1 MKKGIVFGN
10 NFALAEV
17 MAGYKDVFSFMPI
30 LFVYEGL
37 SSEVVINALT
47 PNIDL
52 NAVRNI
58 DSEKLFQHVDV
69 LATVGKLP
77 ISLRKFIS
85 WHQTLKPQT
94 KIPIVKNKIDV
105 NYISEDIYATYHFV
119 ADVVRK
125 VRAYGYRVAVSSEVA
140 ELGEMIGLMLQDKDP
155 DVLINFC
162 SASQSD
168 YPVVSMERL
177 SDIGNTVSYDIAKYC
192 KNCISKGIWLKR
204 DLILFSN
211 SDFRNVHLY
220 EVRGKQ
226 YLFKSC
232 NRSTD
237 AVSIELE
244 KVVKAY
250 FLNNITTLRECD
262 YQFLWQFSKIRYYE
276 RVKSEEFKT
285 LFSFPY
291 LKIENINDVILSY
304 LGDRKCNLACEYCFS
319 DHKKQEPPALS
330 RSDVVKIADYVTKG
344 NRDLNL
350 HIDNYIGGEPCLE
363 FERVKQMYYTMFAY
377 HKAYGYDTS
386 FGFLT
391 NGTEL
396 TTNQLEWLKKNVPY
410 VGFSLDGDKKTND
423 AVRHDFAGH
432 GSYDAV
438 ESAIRKMKAMEWPVE
453 IGVSCVLTANN
464 VNIKDLFIHFVD
476 ELGIKNVVIKPVR
489 APETSDIALTTK
501 NIGSLKKGYR
511 DLFDFLFEKAKK
523 GDISYLQTM
532 LMPLD
537 YAGRFFIRTFLED
550 RVVVKRCGSSEHI
563 FSVGNDARIY
573 ACDSFNGTDV
583 GFVADTRT
591 GKINKTY
598 RVPFVTQERFGCDF
612 CWARYLCGG
621 VCQYVQY
628 VNNYEKNSVTS
639 FECELAKF
647 LIEEAICFWTKA
659 RKEFSSETLEEIR
672 LHIENIGFRH
682 YKYRDS
688 FYYAPC

>member
-1 MKKGIVFGN
+1 MKKGLVCGN

-17 MAGYKDVFSFMPI
+17 MATYKDVFSFMPI

-37 SSEVVINALT
+37 NSEVVINSLT

-58 DSEKLFQHVDV
+58 DSEKLFQHIDV

-85 WHQTLKPQT
+85 WHQTLSPQT
-94 KIPIVKNKIDV
+94 KPPIVKNKIDV
-105 NYISEDIYATYHFV
+105 NYISEELYATYHFV

-125 VRAYGYRVAVSSEVA
+125 VRAYGYRVAVSTEVA
-140 ELGEMIGLMLQDKDP
+140 ELDEMVGLMLQDKNP

-162 SASQSD
+162 SARKSA
-168 YPVVSMERL
+168 YHLVTMEKL
-177 SDIGNTVSYDIAKYC
+177 SDTGNAVSYDIAIYC
-192 KNCISKGIWLKR
+192 KNCISKETWLKR
-204 DLILFSN
+204 DLILFGN
-211 SDFRNVHLY
+211 SDFKNLHLY
-220 EVRGKQ
+220 EVRGTK

-232 NRSTD
+232 NRSMD
-237 AVSIELE
+237 AISNKLE
-244 KVVKAY
+244 EVAKAY
-250 FLNNITTLRECD
+250 FLKNVAILRNCD
-262 YQFLWQFSKIRYYE
+262 YQFIWQFSKIRYYE
-276 RVKSEEFKT
+276 RVKSDEFKT

-319 DHKKQEPPALS
+319 DHQKQEPAALS
-330 RSDVVKIADYVTKG
+330 RSEVVKIADYVTKG

-363 FERVKQMYYTMFAY
+363 FEMVKQMYYTMFAY

-391 NGTEL
+391 NGTKL
-396 TTNQLEWLKKNVPY
+396 TANQLEWLKKNVPY

-423 AVRHDFAGH
+423 AVRHDFAGC
-432 GSYDAV
+432 GSYAAV
-438 ESAIRKMKAMEWPVE
+438 ESAIRKMRAMEWPVE

-501 NIGSLKKGYR
+501 NIASLKKGYR
-511 DLFDFLFEKAKK
+511 DLFDFLFKKAKK

-591 GKINKTY
+591 GKINRTY
-598 RVPFVTQERFGCDF
+598 RVPFVTQERFGCDS

-659 RKEFSSETLEEIR
+659 RKEFSSDTLNEIR